1 MIPYKNELTE
11 ISWFYF
17 KVVSLYKVSSG
28 RTFVIEDDEISG
40 TLEIYEEKK

>member
-17 KVVSLYKVSSG
+17 KVVLLYIFKGSLSRVGVKKV
-28 RTFVIEDDEISG
+28 R
-40 TLEIYEEKK
+40 